1 MGLKLNLRNIPG
13 RVGWEVGL
21 MEGAPRK
28 YQGKLSLP
36 GPVTFSCLSTLSL
49 SKMQICETVI
59 TAASPSFVG
68 PFFFFFWLT
77 FFPHPSAQCLTHI
90 TVDTNPYLMNV

>member
-1 MGLKLNLRNIPG
+1 
-13 RVGWEVGL
+13 

>member
-1 MGLKLNLRNIPG
+1 
-13 RVGWEVGL
+13 

-68 PFFFFFWLT
+68 PFFWLT

>member
-1 MGLKLNLRNIPG
+1 MALKLNLRNIPG

-36 GPVTFSCLSTLSL
+36 GRVTFSCLSTLS
-49 SKMQICETVI
+49 KTQICETVI
-59 TAASPSFVG
+59 TAASLSFVG
-68 PFFFFFWLT
+68 LFFGSLS
-77 FFPHPSAQCLTHI
+77 FPTPQHSA
-90 TVDTNPYLMNV
+90 

>member
-59 TAASPSFVG
+59 TAASPSFVR
-68 PFFFFFWLT
+68 PFFFLAHFLS
-77 FFPHPSAQCLTHI
+77 PPLS
-90 TVDTNPYLMNV
+90 TVLYSYNSGH